1 MKRRD
6 FQSLAAI
13 RLKEARHLLE
23 KQCWDGAYYLAG
35 YAVECALK
43 ACIAKQTERH
53 EFPDKKRVEE
63 SYNHDLW
70 RLLKAARLE
79 GALTSAQAQ
88 QPQLAANWQIVGK
101 WSEQSRYQR
110 RTQPD
115 AEELLNAIRDRRY
128 GELPW
133 LKEHW

>member
-6 FQSLAAI
+6 FQTLAAI
-13 RLKEARHLLE
+13 RLKEAQHLLQQ
-23 KQCWDGAYYLAG
+23 QCWDGAYYLAG
-35 YAVECALK
+35 YAVECGLK

-70 RLLKAARLE
+70 RLLKAARLDE
-79 GALTSAQAQ
+79 ALIRAQSQ
-88 QPQLAANWQIVGK
+88 RPQLAANWQIVGK

-110 RTQPD
+110 RVRSD
-115 AEELLNAIRDRRY
+115 AEDLLNAIRDRKHGVLR
-128 GELPW
+128 W

>member
-13 RLKEARHLLE
+13 RLKEARHLLQ

-35 YAVECALK
+35 YAVEFGLK

-53 EFPDKKRVEE
+53 EFPDKDRTRQ
-63 SYNHDLW
+63 SYVHDFLV
-70 RLLKAARLE
+70 LVKVAGLDAALK
-79 GALTSAQAQ
+79 SAENR
-88 QPQLAANWQIVGK
+88 PEFAANWQIVRNWK
-101 WSEQSRYQR
+101 PDSRYER
-110 RTQPD
+110 RTQAE
-115 AEELLNAIRDRRY
+115 AEELLNAIKDRKQGVLR
-128 GELPW
+128 W